1 MDPTA
6 IYDKISALSSQIL
19 AYVEQYSKLDVPAS
33 HKIATLIFKFQQCS
47 DLLENMEHK
56 EDIAIGDDDGDAD
69 DYEDGNGDD
78 IGNADEDDCDPEIV
92 GICDMLMDIK
102 YGKQDE
108 LSTFDAEYD
117 KVWGRIDAARD
128 ASKRV

>member
-56 EDIAIGDDDGDAD
+56 EDIGDAD